1 MKYLVIIP
9 TYNERKNIQE
19 IIPQVL
25 AISNKNNNIL
35 DILVVDD
42 NSPDKTYEVIY
53 EFSKKDKRVNLLH
66 RMKKEGLGK
75 AYEAG
80 FKWALEKKY
89 DYIVSMDADLSHQPK
104 YLQNMLDGDKQIDLL
119 IGSRYIK
126 GGGVVGWDWKRQLNS
141 RGANLATRLMLGIKS
156 HDVTS
161 GFKRFSQQLLDEIIN
176 YGIKSSGYAL
186 LVEMVYFAEMRKYKV
201 AEFPIIFVD
210 RRAGES
216 KISGELKKSAKIVL
230 KLALERFKIN
240 NL

>member
-9 TYNERKNIQE
+9 TYNERKNIAE

-25 AISNKNNNIL
+25 TVSDSNNSDL

-42 NSPDKTYEVIY
+42 NSPDKTYDVVKF
-53 EFSKKDKRVNLLH
+53 FSIKDNRVNLLH

-80 FKWALEKKY
+80 FRWALEKKY
-89 DYIVSMDADLSHQPK
+89 DFIISMDADLSHQPK
-104 YLQNMLDGDKQIDLL
+104 YLQNMLDGDKKIDLL
-119 IGSRYIK
+119 VGSRYIK
-126 GGGVVGWDWKRQLNS
+126 GGGVIGWDWKRLLNS
-141 RGANLATRLMLGIKS
+141 RGANFATRVMLGIKT

-161 GFKRFSQQLLDEIIN
+161 GFKRYNRKLLNKIVD
-176 YGIKSSGYAL
+176 YGIQSSGYAL
-186 LVEMVYFAEMRKYKV
+186 MVETVYFAKRNNYQI
-201 AEFPIIFVD
+201 AEFPIVFVD

-216 KISGELKKSAKIVL
+216 KISGELKKSAIVVL
-230 KLALERFKIN
+230 KLALERFK

>member
-25 AISNKNNNIL
+25 AISDKNNRDL

-42 NSPDKTYEVIY
+42 NSPDKTYEVVK

-66 RMKKEGLGK
+66 RMHKEGLGK
-75 AYEAG
+75 AYKAG
-80 FKWALEKKY
+80 FKWALEMNY
-89 DYIVSMDADLSHQPK
+89 DFIISMDADLSHQPK
-104 YLQNMLDGDKQIDLL
+104 YLQEMFDTDNDIDLL
-119 IGSRYIK
+119 IGSRYVR
-126 GGGVVGWDWKRQLNS
+126 GGGVEGWDWKRQLNS
-141 RGANLATRLMLGIKS
+141 RGANLTTRIILGIKT

-161 GFKRFSQQLLDEIIN
+161 GFKRYSRKLLTEIVD

-186 LVEMVYFAEMRKYKV
+186 MVETVYFAKRRKFNI
-201 AEFPIIFVD
+201 AEFPIIFID

-216 KISGELKKSAKIVL
+216 KISGELTKSVKVVFG
-230 KLALERFKIN
+230 LALERLRIHN
-240 NL
+240 S